1 MSHNDGVVFNVD
13 DTQRVHRQCVACK
26 YKMTLD
32 VGCSLHLKA
41 PCMCDFQDKH
51 VQCFDK
57 CFKSYKTT
65 GFSDSGGD

>member
-32 VGCSLHLKA
+32 VGCSLHLK
-41 PCMCDFQDKH
+41 H

-65 GFSDSGGD
+65 GFSDSDDD